1 MGPALSQGSASY
13 ADRLEPSGGPRQTVS
28 DLVGGIGRGWLRA
41 LVALACAA
49 LGLFV
54 VDTLW
59 RLGAVLAPVL
69 GLFFGGWLLAC
80 VVEPITDWLVRR
92 AQLRPPLAV
101 GATYAVVAGVLVLG
115 AILLAPTLASQL
127 DASIARLGPT
137 NADLLVRGQALEDD
151 LNAALATHRIPVHLD
166 VAGQLRAETLIGDLE
181 ASAQADS
188 RGIAQGIA
196 NLAGVA
202 GSFGLMLLLSVYFV
216 ASGRGLAAQLEGL
229 FAGSRR
235 SDVHFALSTVHDT
248 FGSYLRCQLIQGLVF
263 GLATWACLVI
273 AHVGGALLAAGVAG
287 ALLLVP
293 VVGPVLAV
301 VVPLLAAAAWNLDA
315 LLPLLV
321 ALVIL
326 EQLVLNGLGPR
337 LTGQQLGLPPLVV
350 LFGVLVGA
358 QLGGFWGAVFG
369 VPVLATLVA
378 MATHFWPVAAPG
390 AGQQA

>member
-1 MGPALSQGSASY
+1 MLSQVSASL
-13 ADRLEPSGGPRQTVS
+13 ADPLEPSSAARPAVS

-41 LVALACAA
+41 LVVLACAA

-59 RLGAVLAPVL
+59 QFGGMLAPVL

-80 VVEPITDWLVRR
+80 VVEPITNWLIRR
-92 AQLRPPLAV
+92 AQLRRPLAI
-101 GATYAVVAGVLVLG
+101 GATYAAVAAVLLLAG
-115 AILLAPTLASQL
+115 LLLAPTLASQL
-127 DASIARLGPT
+127 DATVARLGPT

-151 LNAALATHRIPVHLD
+151 LNAALVSRAIPVHLD
-166 VAGQLRAETLIGDLE
+166 LAGQLRPETLVGEVE

-202 GSFGLMLLLSVYFV
+202 GSFGLMLVISVYFV
-216 ASGRGLAAQLEGL
+216 ASGPGLAARLEGL
-229 FAGSRR
+229 FAGRRR
-235 SDVHFALSTVHDT
+235 SDVHFVLTTVHDT
-248 FGSYLRCQLIQGLVF
+248 FGSYLRCQLVQGLVF
-263 GLATWACLVI
+263 GLGTWACLSI
-273 AHVGGALLAAGVAG
+273 AHVGGGLLAAGVAG

-293 VVGPVLAV
+293 VVGPVLAI

-337 LTGQQLGLPPLVV
+337 LTGRQLGLPPLIV

-378 MATHFWPVAAPG
+378 MATHFWPLAVPAA
-390 AGQQA
+390 AEQA